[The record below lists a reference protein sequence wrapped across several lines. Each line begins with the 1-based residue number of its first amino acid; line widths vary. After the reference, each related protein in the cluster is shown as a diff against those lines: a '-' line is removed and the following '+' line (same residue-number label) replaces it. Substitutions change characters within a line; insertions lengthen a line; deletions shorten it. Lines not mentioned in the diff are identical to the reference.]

1 MHIRQNPNDW
11 VEDEFETVIV
21 MVLLV
26 SSYLNCLIVE
36 LETTIVG
43 WFRDVLNVR
52 NMPFN
57 G

>member
-1 MHIRQNPNDW
+1 MHTLQKPNDW

-21 MVLLV
+21 MALLF

-36 LETTIVG
+36 LETTIAD
-43 WFRDVLNVR
+43 WFRDMLNVR
-52 NMPFN
+52 NMPSN